1 VSLPFHWSCHK
12 NTLKQDI
19 KSEASLNDP
28 SFLFL
33 MAGKQ
38 LLNILAE
45 NEMSLEEREEKK
57 L

>member
-1 VSLPFHWSCHK
+1 MSLPFHWSCHK

-45 NEMSLEEREEKK
+45 NEMSFEERGKK